1 MYYLNDSG
9 AMIKGWQKI
18 NGHWY
23 YFNTRYDGGVEGM
36 MAKDRRILLLLLSI
50 KWSNGSKY
58 SNKWI

>member
-9 AMIKGWQKI
+9 AMLKGWQKI

-36 MAKDRRILLLLLSI
+36 MAKGWKKIGGY
-50 KWSNGSKY
+50 WY
-58 SNKWI
+58 YFYP